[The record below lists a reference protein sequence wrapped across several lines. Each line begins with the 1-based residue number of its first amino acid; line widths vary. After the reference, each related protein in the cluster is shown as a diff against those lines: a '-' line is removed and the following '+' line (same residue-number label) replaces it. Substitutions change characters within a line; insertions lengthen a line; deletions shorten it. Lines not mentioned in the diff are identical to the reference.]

1 MKNDLHTEE
10 REAQTHNTEIERVI
24 VLEHDEL
31 PTLPAHPAGDRFGRD
46 RSALRLPTFLKRQV
60 GKGEQV
66 RAVRKLMRE
75 NTLHTVCEEA
85 RCPNLAECFSQKT
98 ATFMIMGKDC
108 TRACSFCA
116 VGTAKPQ
123 ALDPNE
129 PQNVALAAAK
139 LGLKHVVITSVNRDD
154 LPDGGAAHMRDT
166 VEAVH
171 RAIPDADIEVLTPD
185 FMGDLAAVD
194 LVASAQG
201 LKVFNHNIETVAR
214 LYPQVR
220 HKARYERSLA
230 VLQRVSEHFPHLA
243 VKSGLM
249 VGLGERK
256 DEVFSLFEDLKES
269 GVNIVTLG
277 QYLRPSR
284 RHAPVVA
291 YLTEEA
297 YEIYRTRALL
307 LGFDHVFAGPLVRSS
322 YHAAEALLHAQ
333 STSDSPPSPLSIH
346 PADQSLDH

>member
-1 MKNDLHTEE
+1 MSEDLKVIPNDST
-10 REAQTHNTEIERVI
+10 
-24 VLEHDEL
+24 L
-31 PTLPAHPAGDRFGRD
+31 PTLPAHPRGDRFGRD
-46 RSALRLPTFLKRQV
+46 REALRLPSFLKKRI

-66 RAVRKLMRE
+66 RAVRQLMRGAQ
-75 NTLHTVCEEA
+75 LHTVCEEA
-85 RCPNLAECFSQKT
+85 RCPNLAECFSQRT

-123 ALDPNE
+123 ALSPDE
-129 PQNVALAAAK
+129 PKQVALAAAQ

-154 LPDGGAAHMRDT
+154 LPDGGAAHMRAT

-171 RAIPDADIEVLTPD
+171 QQLPDADIEVLTPD
-185 FMGDLAAVD
+185 FLGDFDAVE
-194 LVASAQG
+194 LVANAPG
-201 LKVFNHNIETVAR
+201 LSVFNHNIETVAR

-220 HKARYERSLA
+220 HRARYQRSLD
-230 VLQRVSEHFPHLA
+230 VLHYVSEHHPNLT

-256 DEVFSLFEDLKES
+256 EEVFSLFEDLRAH

-277 QYLRPSR
+277 QYLRPST
-284 RHAPVVA
+284 RHAPVVE

-297 YEIYRTRALL
+297 YEIYRARALL
-307 LGFDHVFAGPLVRSS
+307 VGFEHVFAGPFVRSS
-322 YHAAEALLHAQ
+322 YHAAEALAESL
-333 STSDSPPSPLSIH
+333 TRSDLG
-346 PADQSLDH
+346 

>member
-1 MKNDLHTEE
+1 
-10 REAQTHNTEIERVI
+10 
-24 VLEHDEL
+24 
-31 PTLPAHPAGDRFGRD
+31 
-46 RSALRLPTFLKRQV
+46 
-60 GKGEQV
+60 
-66 RAVRKLMRE
+66 MRE

-85 RCPNLAECFSQKT
+85 RCPNLSECFSQKT

-116 VGTAKPQ
+116 VGTARPQ

-129 PQNVALAAAK
+129 PEGVAEAAAE

-154 LPDGGAAHMRDT
+154 LPDGGAAHMRET

-171 RAIPDADIEVLTPD
+171 RALPQSDIEVLTPD
-185 FMGDLAAVD
+185 FMGDMEAVD
-194 LVASAQG
+194 LVASARG
-201 LKVFNHNIETVAR
+201 LKVFNHNIETVER
-214 LYPQVR
+214 LYPKVR

-230 VLQRVSEHFPHLA
+230 VLKRVSDHFPHLA

-249 VGLGERK
+249 VGLGEQN
-256 DEVFSLFEDLKES
+256 EVFELFEDLKAH

-284 RHAPVVA
+284 KHTPVVA
-291 YLTEEA
+291 YLKEEA

-322 YHAAEALLHAQ
+322 YHAAEALHEAKAAGAL
-333 STSDSPPSPLSIH
+333 PPSPLTI
-346 PADQSLDH
+346 P